1 MKKYGFGV
9 DVGGTTCKLGLFQ
22 TDGTLIEKWEI
33 PTDKRDGGKNILS
46 DLAASIETKM
56 SDRSIDKSDV
66 EGIGIGVPGAVT
78 DDGVVNRCVN
88 VGWGV
93 VPLVEEMEK
102 LTGLKVRA
110 ANDANIAALGESWM
124 GAGKDFS
131 SILMV
136 TLGTGIGGGIVIGDH
151 ILSGFN
157 GSAAEIGHI
166 MVDESETLQCNCG
179 KYGCIE
185 QYASATGIVRVA
197 QRHIEK
203 DPEAAKRSAFTKID
217 GFTAKDVF
225 DAAKEYDIFA
235 LDTVRE
241 VCGML
246 GKMIATVCNVINP
259 EAVLIGGGVS
269 KAGHIIID
277 ELMPGF
283 KVGAFHACADT
294 KIELAT
300 LGNDAGIYGGV
311 KLVMED

>member
-22 TDGTLIEKWEI
+22 TDGTLMEKWEI
-33 PTDKRDGGKNILS
+33 PTDKSDGGANILR
-46 DLAASIETKM
+46 DIVAAVHGKM
-56 SDRSIDKSDV
+56 VANDIKKDDV

-78 DDGVVNRCVN
+78 EDGVVNRCVN

-93 VPLVEEMEK
+93 VPLVEEMEA
-102 LTGLKVRA
+102 LSGLRVRA

-136 TLGTGIGGGIVIGDH
+136 TLGTGIGGGVVIGDH
-151 ILSGFN
+151 ILTGFN

-166 MVDESETLQCNCG
+166 VVNEDEILQCNCG
-179 KYGCIE
+179 NHGCIE
-185 QYASATGIVRVA
+185 QYASATGIVMMAHRYLD
-197 QRHIEK
+197 RTDKSSTLSTLE
-203 DPEAAKRSAFTKID
+203 DFS
-217 GFTAKDVF
+217 AKDVF
-225 DAAKEYDIFA
+225 DAAKAGDEVA
-235 LDTVRE
+235 KEVVHE
-241 VCGML
+241 VCYML
-246 GKMIATVCNVINP
+246 GKMIATVCNVVNP

-269 KAGHIIID
+269 KAGNIIID
-277 ELMPGF
+277 ELMNGF